1 MQAAAAKVALR
12 TYTIPTGKDKVE
24 GFTGFLKQNRT
35 INKTMKMK
43 MNRQIR
49 SSFSLRSQS

>member
-12 TYTIPTGKDKVE
+12 TYTIPTGKNKVE
-24 GFTGFLKQNRT
+24 GFTGFLKQNST

-43 MNRQIR
+43 MNRQ
-49 SSFSLRSQS
+49 SFSLRSQS